1 MTSNKQYEDLQDNL
15 PEDELTAEEMA
26 NFEQDMPPEDFE
38 DFDEEPPENAELDA
52 LRAENEDLKNR
63 LLRALAEADNI
74 RKRSDKERG
83 DTAKFAVT
91 GFAKQM
97 IGVSDNLNR
106 ALDSISEEDRA
117 ENEKLNSI
125 YTGVDATAR
134 EMMRAFEAA
143 GITKVKTEDEIFNP
157 NFHEVMFEA
166 DMPDKPAGTI
176 IQVLEPGYMIH
187 ERLLR
192 PARVGIAK
200 GGKPAPRKVKID
212 EEV

>member
-1 MTSNKQYEDLQDNL
+1 MTTDNHPKFEDDL

-26 NFEQDMPPEDFE
+26 NFEQDLPPEEFE
-38 DFDEEPPENAELDA
+38 SASDNNEASLAVLDN

-63 LLRALAEADNI
+63 LLRALAETDNI
-74 RKRSDKERG
+74 RKRAEKERG

-91 GFAKQM
+91 GFAKQL
-97 IGVSDNLNR
+97 ITVADNLRR
-106 ALDSISEEDRA
+106 ALESISEEDRA
-117 ENEKLNSI
+117 DNEKLTSI
-125 YTGVDATAR
+125 FTGVEATER
-134 EMMRAFEAA
+134 ELLRAFDAA
-143 GITKVKTEDEIFNP
+143 GITQIKTDGEIFNP

-200 GGKPAPRKVKID
+200 GGPAVAKSKIN
-212 EEV
+212 EEI